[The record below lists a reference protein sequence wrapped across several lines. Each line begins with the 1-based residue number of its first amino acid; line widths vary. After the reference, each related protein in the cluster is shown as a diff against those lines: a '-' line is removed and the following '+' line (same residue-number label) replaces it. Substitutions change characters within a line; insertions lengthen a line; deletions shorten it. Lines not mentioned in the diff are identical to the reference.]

1 MSDFNELKPYMKV
14 TILIDPETMDYQ
26 VDLDGT
32 LNVIKAALLK
42 VAEDLDKEEVIDQLA
57 IEPN

>member
-1 MSDFNELKPYMKV
+1 MSDFNELKPYMRV

-26 VDLDGT
+26 VDVDGT
-32 LNVIKAALLK
+32 LSIIRAALLK
-42 VAEDLDKEEVIDQLA
+42 VASDLEDESVVDSLA